1 MDKKEL
7 IIIGIVIVIFIV
19 VAGVMLSPSTGAKDT
34 ELKML
39 NNGTL
44 GENGTI
50 YIKLTDAQKQSLADK
65 PVTVKITDKSGKEV
79 LSKTVK
85 THVTGVAIV
94 KLAKMSPGEYEVKVS
109 YDGDNNYTASSLKEK
124 INVKSG
130 YVEEDI
136 NMTAMIG
143 SDTDTTDTQTASPD
157 TSTDSYN
164 SYTPDYSDTSQ
175 DSSDTRSDDD
185 DSGTALID
193 ENGNEAETVI
203 DENGHEVP
211 ET

>member
-7 IIIGIVIVIFIV
+7 IIIGIVVVIFIV
-19 VAGVMLSPSTGAKDT
+19 IASIMLSPSNGAKDT

-175 DSSDTRSDDD
+175 DSSDTGSDD
-185 DSGTALID
+185 DSGTA
-193 ENGNEAETVI
+193 VI

>member
-143 SDTDTTDTQTASPD
+143 SDTDTTDTQTASSD

-175 DSSDTRSDDD
+175 DSSDTGSDDD
-185 DSGTALID
+185 DSGTAVID

>member
-7 IIIGIVIVIFIV
+7 IIIGIVAVIFIV

-39 NNGTL
+39 NNGTI

-65 PVTVKITDKSGKEV
+65 PITVKITDKNGKEV

-94 KLAKMSPGEYEVKVS
+94 KLAKMSPGSYEVKVS

-136 NMTAMIG
+136 NMTEMIG
-143 SDTDTTDTQTASPD
+143 SDTDTTDTQTAPAD

-164 SYTPDYSDTSQ
+164 SYTPVYTDTSQ
-175 DSSDTRSDDD
+175 DSSDTSSDDGD
-185 DSGTALID
+185 DGNTVID